1 MSLAKTVSELK
12 DSLLDFVFPPH
23 CLLCNSFISKDETQD
38 DDYPR
43 NLVCRSCWDSLNI
56 LPHPFCPLCRSFL
69 DQNMRRCP
77 KCPQSLP
84 LSLNRSLG
92 VFDPYYQTLIH
103 HFKYNRKF
111 SIGKNLGRKLGD
123 ILKKEEFSKGFDYI
137 IPVPLHFS
145 RKRERGYNQSRILA
159 EEISKT
165 VSVPLKERVLVRKKK
180 TKDQTHLS
188 VEERE
193 RNVKDAFA
201 VTTNSSL
208 QGRRVILVDDV
219 MTTGATLKE
228 CARVL
233 RQAGAREVVG
243 ATLVVVNP

>member
-1 MSLAKTVSELK
+1 M
-12 DSLLDFVFPPH
+12 
-23 CLLCNSFISKDETQD
+23 
-38 DDYPR
+38 
-43 NLVCRSCWDSLNI
+43 
-56 LPHPFCPLCRSFL
+56 
-69 DQNMRRCP
+69 
-77 KCPQSLP
+77 
-84 LSLNRSLG
+84 
-92 VFDPYYQTLIH
+92 
-103 HFKYNRKF
+103 
-111 SIGKNLGRKLGD
+111 
-123 ILKKEEFSKGFDYI
+123 
-137 IPVPLHFS
+137 PLHFS

-165 VSVPLKERVLVRKKK
+165 VSVPLREKVLVRKKR
-180 TKDQTHLS
+180 TEDQTHLS

-243 ATLVVVNP
+243 VTLVVVNP